1 LGNACHSLAK
11 SFPARFFQPG
21 TFMDIKTASFIV
33 NPCDDEYDDMALL
46 CCHSEKGDLFSLTR
60 FPDEQE
66 VEITV
71 GDDVLTVSQLKVTF
85 SAERL
90 LVELD
95 SADGKPVNYEISH
108 GTAAD
113 ELKEVEETLVI
124 ILEGVGTYVSELA
137 GS

>member
-1 LGNACHSLAK
+1 M
-11 SFPARFFQPG
+11 Q
-21 TFMDIKTASFIV
+21 IKTASLIV

-46 CCHSEKGDLFSLTR
+46 CCHAENGELFSLTR

-71 GDDVLTVSQLKVTF
+71 RDDKTHSVTQLKVTL

-95 SADGKPVNYEISH
+95 PADGMALDGHSLYEITH
-108 GTAAD
+108 GMAAD
-113 ELKEVEETLVI
+113 ELKDVEETLVI
-124 ILEGVGTYVSELA
+124 ILEGVGEFVSELDA
-137 GS
+137 

>member
-1 LGNACHSLAK
+1 M
-11 SFPARFFQPG
+11 Q
-21 TFMDIKTASFIV
+21 IKTASFIV

-46 CCHSEKGDLFSLTR
+46 CCHGETGDLFSLTR

-71 GDDVLTVSQLKVTF
+71 RDDKVQTVSQLKVTL

-95 SADGKPVNYEISH
+95 PADGKALDGHSLYEISH
-108 GTAAD
+108 GMAAD

-124 ILEGVGTYVSELA
+124 ILEGVGTYVSELTA
-137 GS
+137 S

>member
-1 LGNACHSLAK
+1 M
-11 SFPARFFQPG
+11 Q
-21 TFMDIKTASFIV
+21 IKTASFIV

-46 CCHSEKGDLFSLTR
+46 CCHGETGDLFSLTR

-71 GDDVLTVSQLKVTF
+71 RDDKVLAVSHIKVTF

-95 SADGKPVNYEISH
+95 PADGKALDGHHLYEISH
-108 GTAAD
+108 GMAAD
-113 ELKEVEETLVI
+113 ELREVEETLVI
-124 ILEGVGTYVSELA
+124 ILEGVGVYVSELA

>member
-1 LGNACHSLAK
+1 M
-11 SFPARFFQPG
+11 Q
-21 TFMDIKTASFIV
+21 IKTASFIV

-46 CCHSEKGDLFSLTR
+46 CCHGETGDLFSLTR

-71 GDDVLTVSQLKVTF
+71 RDDKVLVVSQLKVTL

-95 SADGKPVNYEISH
+95 PADGKALDGHHLYEISH
-108 GTAAD
+108 GMAAD

-124 ILEGVGTYVSELA
+124 ILEGVGVYVSELA
-137 GS
+137 GA